1 MSSNYARTSNVMSLL
16 LKEFTAQNSLV
27 TVLII
32 QEVWNRAV
40 WNRLQYDVCIIQ
52 EIQRTSLA
60 IYSHSAVY
68 LSPELYPGLHGRVL
82 EQPSLQWAH
91 FAEDLLRQR
100 VFLTGGDKITCTES

>member
-27 TVLII
+27 TVLIT
-32 QEVWNRAV
+32 QEV

-82 EQPSLQWAH
+82 EQLSLQWAH

-100 VFLTGGDKITCTES
+100 VLLRGGDKITIIES